1 MDDMNAH
8 VQEFSLIFNEDKPKK
23 KKKNSEKKNS
33 SHLSY
38 AGVMRLLMILKLV
51 FLIN

>member
-8 VQEFSLIFNEDKPKK
+8 VQGFSLIFNEDKKK
-23 KKKNSEKKNS
+23 KKKLEKKNS
-33 SHLSY
+33 SHHSY

>member
-8 VQEFSLIFNEDKPKK
+8 VQGFSLIFNEDKKK
-23 KKKNSEKKNS
+23 KKLEKKNS

-38 AGVMRLLMILKLV
+38 AGVVRLLMILKLV